1 MNLDQQFLNNSLRSY
16 IVIGAIFIVAF
27 LVKRFISRFFA
38 SLIYTWIDKKNHSD
52 LRKSHVRRLIIPIE
66 QFLIYMVAVVALY
79 ELNFPID
86 WNIHLYKLTLQVFVE
101 AVVKLFFIVLFIR
114 VCLRTLEFVAII
126 LEEKARLTKDQT
138 DDQLVLFFRDFF
150 KVILYIIGFL
160 FVLHYVF
167 NENIGNLV
175 TSLSI
180 VGAAVALSMR
190 ESLENI
196 IASFIIFFDKPFTIG
211 DLVKVN
217 NFTGTIEKIGLRS
230 TRIRTQ
236 DKTYISV
243 PNKQMVDNIV
253 DNISLRT
260 QRKIELDLQLS
271 VATTASQLAAY
282 SQYLQNEISQLKN
295 VSSVQAYVSEA
306 GKQYHVLHIE
316 CLVSM
321 ELDFNDFIVL
331 KEKINVMAGSKPS
344 RSNFSITSALP
355 RALIVGV
362 ICELSRQFFLPQPPE
377 YLDRTLLRDSFSKR
391 NISGLT
397 FVFAVKRS
405 SKRLPNNTC

>member
-1 MNLDQQFLNNSLRSY
+1 MNLDEQYLNNSLRSY
-16 IVIGAIFIVAF
+16 IIIATIFIVS
-27 LVKRFISRFFA
+27 LVVKRFISRFIA
-38 SLIYTWIDKKNHSD
+38 SIIYTWIDKKNHSD
-52 LRKSHVRRLIIPIE
+52 LRKSHVHRLVIPIE
-66 QFLIYMVAVVALY
+66 QFLIYLVAVIALY
-79 ELNFPID
+79 ELHFPAE
-86 WNIHLYKLTLQVFVE
+86 WNIHLYKLTLQVVVE
-101 AVVKLFFIVLFIR
+101 AVVKLFFIILFIR
-114 VCLRTLEFVAII
+114 VCLRTLEFVAIV
-126 LEEKARLTKDQT
+126 LEEKAKLTKDQS

-160 FVLHYVF
+160 LILHYVF

-236 DKTYISV
+236 DKTYITV
-243 PNKQMVDNIV
+243 PNKQMVDTIV

-260 QRKIELDLQLS
+260 DRKIELDLQLH
-271 VATTASQLAAY
+271 VTTSAQELAAF
-282 SQYLQNEISQLKN
+282 SQYLRAQCSALASVSN
-295 VSSVQAYVSEA
+295 VMVYVSEA
-306 GKQYHVLHIE
+306 GKQYHILHME

-321 ELDFNDFIVL
+321 QLSLQEFLAL
-331 KEKINVMAGSKPS
+331 KEKINVMA
-344 RSNFSITSALP
+344 
-355 RALIVGV
+355 
-362 ICELSRQFFLPQPPE
+362 
-377 YLDRTLLRDSFSKR
+377 
-391 NISGLT
+391 ISYANENKIL
-397 FVFAVKRS
+397 FA
-405 SKRLPNNTC
+405 TQA

>member
-1 MNLDQQFLNNSLRSY
+1 MSLDQQFLNNSLLSY
-16 IVIGAIFIVAF
+16 IVIGAIFIVVF
-27 LVKRFISRFFA
+27 IVKRFISRFFA
-38 SLIYTWIDKKNHSD
+38 SLIYTWIDKKNNSD
-52 LRKSHVRRLIIPIE
+52 LRKSHVHRLIIPIE
-66 QFLIYMVAVVALY
+66 QFIIYMVAVIALY

-86 WNIHLYKLTLQVFVE
+86 WNIHLYKLTLQVLVD
-101 AVVKLFFIVLFIR
+101 AVVKLFFIILFIR
-114 VCLRTLEFVAII
+114 VCLRTLEFVAIV
-126 LEEKARLTKDQT
+126 LEEKARLTKDQA
-138 DDQLVLFFRDFF
+138 DDQLILFFRDFF

-160 FVLHYVF
+160 LILHYVF

-243 PNKQMVDNIV
+243 PNKQMVDSIV

-260 QRKIELDLQLS
+260 ESKIELDLQLS
-271 VATTASQLAAY
+271 VNTTASQLAAF
-282 SQYLQNEISQLKN
+282 SQFIQNEIRQLKN
-295 VSSVQAYVSEA
+295 VSNVVVYVSEA

-321 ELDFNDFIVL
+321 QLEFNEFISL
-331 KEKINVMAGSKPS
+331 KEKINVTAIQYA
-344 RSNFSITSALP
+344 NDHTIHFAT
-355 RALIVGV
+355 IV
-362 ICELSRQFFLPQPPE
+362 
-377 YLDRTLLRDSFSKR
+377 
-391 NISGLT
+391 
-397 FVFAVKRS
+397 
-405 SKRLPNNTC
+405 

>member
-1 MNLDQQFLNNSLRSY
+1 MNLDEQYLNNSLRSY
-16 IVIGAIFIVAF
+16 IIIATIFIVS
-27 LVKRFISRFFA
+27 LVVKRFISRFIA
-38 SLIYTWIDKKNHSD
+38 SIIYTWIDKKNHSD
-52 LRKSHVRRLIIPIE
+52 LRKSHVHRLVIPIE
-66 QFLIYMVAVVALY
+66 QFLIYLVAVIALY
-79 ELNFPID
+79 ELHFPAE
-86 WNIHLYKLTLQVFVE
+86 WNIHLYKLTLQVVVE
-101 AVVKLFFIVLFIR
+101 AVVKLFFIILFIR
-114 VCLRTLEFVAII
+114 VCLRTLEFVAIV
-126 LEEKARLTKDQT
+126 LEEKAKLTKDQS

-160 FVLHYVF
+160 LILHYVF

-236 DKTYISV
+236 DKTYITV
-243 PNKQMVDNIV
+243 PNKQMVDTIV

-260 QRKIELDLQLS
+260 DRKIELDLQLH
-271 VATTASQLAAY
+271 VTTSAQELASF
-282 SQYLQNEISQLKN
+282 SQYLRTQCSALASVSN
-295 VSSVQAYVSEA
+295 VMVYVSEA
-306 GKQYHVLHIE
+306 GKQFHILHME

-321 ELDFNDFIVL
+321 QLSLQEFLAL
-331 KEKINVMAGSKPS
+331 KEKINVMA
-344 RSNFSITSALP
+344 
-355 RALIVGV
+355 
-362 ICELSRQFFLPQPPE
+362 
-377 YLDRTLLRDSFSKR
+377 
-391 NISGLT
+391 ISYANENKIL
-397 FVFAVKRS
+397 FA
-405 SKRLPNNTC
+405 TQA